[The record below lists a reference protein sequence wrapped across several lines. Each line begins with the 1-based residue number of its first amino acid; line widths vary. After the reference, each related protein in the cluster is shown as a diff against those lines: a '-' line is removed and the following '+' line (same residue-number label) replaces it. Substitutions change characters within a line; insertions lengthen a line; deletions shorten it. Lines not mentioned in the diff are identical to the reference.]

1 MKKIKLLNYLR
12 DDVFVFLI
20 LMIAS
25 LPFLAGAHG
34 GFGELLPD
42 KPFIQKEVN
51 LFSLAGML
59 ESIIYILFIIFLT
72 IEIINFIRRR
82 KDSVKTRC
90 I

>member
-1 MKKIKLLNYLR
+1 MKKI
-12 DDVFVFLI
+12 VVGFIITF
-20 LMIAS
+20 

-34 GFGELLPD
+34 GLGELPD

-51 LFSLAGML
+51 LFSLNGAL

-72 IEIINFIRRR
+72 IEIINFFRRR
-82 KDSVKTRC
+82 KNNAKTQC